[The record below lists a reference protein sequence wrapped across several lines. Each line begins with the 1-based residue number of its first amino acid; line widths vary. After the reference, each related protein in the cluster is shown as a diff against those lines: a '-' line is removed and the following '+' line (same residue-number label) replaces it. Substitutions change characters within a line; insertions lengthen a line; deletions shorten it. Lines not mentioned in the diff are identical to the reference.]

1 MLYINKF
8 SGGQAVFYTHA
19 HNTMQITTLLQ
30 QGNCWLV
37 RTAVRLLCVC
47 TQVWWMLLF
56 VRAYKCVIMVT
67 AVRTYMNTREP

>member
-47 TQVWWMLLF
+47 MQVWMLLF
-56 VRAYKCVIMVT
+56 VRAYINVYIMVT
-67 AVRTYMNTREP
+67 AFGYI